1 MIKKLN
7 ENTYVEYRDR
17 LTAGEKERY
26 KHANSPKVKVN
37 EKGEIVY
44 DVDNTYENSPN
55 FFILARTVT
64 KIVQDG
70 KDITPKDKN
79 VSTFLEMMDNDLY
92 EDKLLN
98 DVLKDILGKNGFLEQ
113 KEKSETNTEIS
124 QE

>member
-1 MIKKLN
+1 MIKKIN

-26 KHANSPKVKVN
+26 KYANLPKVKVN
-37 EKGEIVY
+37 EKGEMIY

-55 FFILARTVT
+55 FYILSRAVT

-113 KEKSETNTEIS
+113 NEKSETNTEIS
-124 QE
+124 QK

>member
-26 KHANSPKVKVN
+26 KYANLPKVKVN
-37 EKGEIVY
+37 EKGEMIY

-55 FFILARTVT
+55 FYILSRAVT

-113 KEKSETNTEIS
+113 NEKSETNTEIS
-124 QE
+124 QK

>member
-1 MIKKLN
+1 MI
-7 ENTYVEYRDR
+7 
-17 LTAGEKERY
+17 
-26 KHANSPKVKVN
+26 
-37 EKGEIVY
+37 Y

-55 FFILARTVT
+55 FYILSRVVT

>member
-26 KHANSPKVKVN
+26 KHANLPKVKVN
-37 EKGEIVY
+37 EKGEVIY

-55 FFILARTVT
+55 FYILSRVVT

-92 EDKLLN
+92 EDKFFRN
-98 DVLKDILGKNGFLEQ
+98 EQ
-113 KEKSETNTEIS
+113 RTR
-124 QE
+124 

>member
-26 KHANSPKVKVN
+26 KHANLPKVKVN
-37 EKGEIVY
+37 EKGEMIY

-55 FFILARTVT
+55 FYILSRVVT

-113 KEKSETNTEIS
+113 KEKSEINTEIS

>member
-1 MIKKLN
+1 MIKKIN

-26 KHANSPKVKVN
+26 KHANLPKVKVN
-37 EKGEIVY
+37 EKGAMIY
-44 DVDNTYENSPN
+44 DVDNSYENSPN
-55 FFILARTVT
+55 FYILSRVVT